1 MEDPIA
7 YLHRTIQA
15 YGYPKISNNEDRY
28 KSYSDLRKSDM
39 YGSRRTSFGDFSQIF
54 QRVTFLFYFIF
65 INCLRCGLISFFFI
79 ENVFIACLVY

>member
-28 KSYSDLRKSDM
+28 KSYNDLRKSDM
-39 YGSRRTSFGDFSQIF
+39 YGSRRTSFGDLF
-54 QRVTFLFYFIF
+54 QRVTFYFSFFF
-65 INCLRCGLISFFFI
+65 INCLRCGY
-79 ENVFIACLVY
+79 N